1 MCVLLICVCLI
12 APASFKCTTG
22 EVVGWEGFF
31 FKKNISTLLQNT
43 GGVKSRWDRR
53 KKETFENLLG
63 IM

>member
-1 MCVLLICVCLI
+1 M

-22 EVVGWEGFF
+22 EVVGCEVFF
-31 FKKNISTLLQNT
+31 FLNVSTLLQNT
-43 GGVKSRWDRR
+43 GGVKSTWDRG